1 MAISKMKLVTVS
13 GDIGKLDKAIEV
25 CCKNGNFHIEQATDF
40 FDSKQG
46 YSAINEE
53 NPYSHYLAKL
63 ETALGNAKLEV
74 ALTDTPDSTV
84 ESAELAR
91 FVDSFEEKV
100 GSLSLKVSEIKNEAD
115 DTRRTLE
122 QMQHFKG
129 LEIDLHELFAC
140 EFVRMRFGRLPIES
154 YEKLAY
160 YNDNP
165 YVMCF
170 PCTRDSK
177 YVWGLY
183 CAPLEAIG
191 EVDRIF
197 QGLYWER
204 LWLPAETGT
213 IEEACEM
220 LEAKL
225 SDAEKRLECAEREL
239 NSYWLSEKDKCA
251 LVYSLLSQR
260 KQTFELRHCAA
271 RYKDSNTF
279 FLAGWLPSGGCRDIC
294 AQLDSIGGITYKLER
309 PDECEKE
316 PPTELKNPLPV
327 KAFEFFVSMYG
338 LPAYKEIDPT
348 PFVAITY
355 FLLFGIM
362 FGDVGQGFV
371 LTLVAYFYMWKM
383 KKMPLGRA
391 IAVCGFSSM
400 FFGLL
405 FGSVFGFE
413 EWLNPMFAWLH
424 EKTGV
429 PLTNGKLI
437 DVNHSSTILGL
448 IYTAVGIGVVLVIA
462 AIMISI
468 YSKIKQRQWGAALFD
483 SNGLAGLV
491 FYTSLIV
498 GFGGQLLLGWN
509 ILSVPYII
517 GLIVIPLLLIFCR
530 EPLCELLAGEEHWM
544 PESIGDFVMQNFF
557 ELIEVLLSYVS
568 NTVSFMRVGAFV
580 LVHAGM
586 MQVVFTL
593 AGEPGSVTYIIVV
606 VIGNIII
613 MALEALLVGIQALRL
628 EFYEMFSR
636 FFSGT
641 GKAYEPVRLS
651 ADAAKNK

>member
-1 MAISKMKLVTVS
+1 MAISRMRLVTVS
-13 GDIGKLDKAIEV
+13 GDLSKLDKAIEA
-25 CCKNGNFHIEQATDF
+25 CCKNGDFHIEPASEF
-40 FDSKQG
+40 FDSRQG
-46 YSAINEE
+46 YSALNEN
-53 NPYSHYLAKL
+53 NPYSHYLTKLENALSDAKL
-63 ETALGNAKLEV
+63 TVSENDTVSSDLE
-74 ALTDTPDSTV
+74 S
-84 ESAELAR
+84 SELAK
-91 FVDSFEEKV
+91 FVDSFEADTKD
-100 GSLSLKVSEIKNEAD
+100 LSSRLNTLTTLCDKA
-115 DTRRTLE
+115 RTNLE
-122 QMQHFKG
+122 QLQHFTS
-129 LEIDLHELFAC
+129 LDVDLYELFSC
-140 EFVRMRFGRLPIES
+140 EFVETRFGRLPVES
-154 YEKLAY
+154 FEKLAY

-170 PCTRDSK
+170 PCSKDKK
-177 YVWGLY
+177 YVWGFY
-183 CAPLEAIG
+183 CAPVEAIG

-204 LWLPAETGT
+204 LWMPSETGT
-213 IEEACEM
+213 VEETCQLLRE
-220 LEAKL
+220 KL
-225 SDAEKRLECAEREL
+225 DAGEEELRNTEKEL
-239 NSYWLSEKDKCA
+239 AQFWDSKKAVCTHVHA
-251 LVYSLLSQR
+251 QLSQK
-260 KQTFELRHCAA
+260 KQTFDLRRNAA
-271 RYKDSNTF
+271 RYGDSDTF
-279 FLAGWLPSGGCRDIC
+279 FFAGWIPSKSRNILRNE
-294 AQLDSIGGITYKLER
+294 LDKLQGITYKLER
-309 PDECEKE
+309 PDECGKE
-316 PPTELKNPLPV
+316 PPTKLRNPMPLR
-327 KAFEFFVSMYG
+327 AFEFFVSMYG
-338 LPAYKEIDPT
+338 LPAYREIDPT

-355 FLLFGIM
+355 FLLFGVM

-371 LTLVAYFYMWKM
+371 LTLVAYFYMWKI

-391 IAVCGFSSM
+391 VAICGFSSM

-424 EKTGV
+424 DKTGI
-429 PLTNGKLI
+429 PLTHGKLI
-437 DVNHSSTILGL
+437 DVHHPSTILGL
-448 IYTAVGIGVVLVIA
+448 IYTAVGIGVVLVII

-468 YSKIKQRQWGAALFD
+468 YSKIKQKQWGLALFD

-491 FYTSLIV
+491 FYTALIAGV
-498 GFGGQLLLGWN
+498 GGQLLLGWK
-509 ILSVPYII
+509 ILSLPYIL
-517 GLIVIPLLLIFCR
+517 GLIVLPLLLIFCR
-530 EPLCELLAGEEHWM
+530 EPLCELLEGKEHWL
-544 PESIGDFVMQNFF
+544 PESPADFIMQNFF

-641 GKAYEPVRLS
+641 GRAYEPVSLS
-651 ADAAKNK
+651 RNAADNK

>member
-1 MAISKMKLVTVS
+1 MAISRMRLVTVS
-13 GDIGKLDKAIEV
+13 GDISKLDKAIEA
-25 CCKNGNFHIEQATDF
+25 CCINGDFHIEQATDF
-40 FDSKQG
+40 YDSKQG
-46 YSAINEE
+46 YSAINED
-53 NPYSHYLAKL
+53 NPYSFYLTKL
-63 ETALGNAKLEV
+63 EN
-74 ALTDTPDSTV
+74 ALTDAKLTV
-84 ESAELAR
+84 SGSDCSMSDTESAELAK
-91 FVDSFEEKV
+91 FVDSFEENISK
-100 GSLSLKVSEIKNEAD
+100 LSVRITELSNDIHSTKLS
-115 DTRRTLE
+115 LE
-122 QMQHFKG
+122 QMKHFEG
-129 LEIDLHELFAC
+129 LDIELDELFAC
-140 EFVRMRFGRLPIES
+140 EFIDMRFGRLPVES

-170 PCTRDSK
+170 PCTKDKK

-183 CAPLEAIG
+183 CAPLDAIAD
-191 EVDRIF
+191 VDRIF
-197 QGLYWER
+197 QSLYWER
-204 LWLPAETGT
+204 IWLPAETGT
-213 IEEACEM
+213 VEEACAM
-220 LEAKL
+220 
-225 SDAEKRLECAEREL
+225 
-239 NSYWLSEKDKCA
+239 LSEKLKSSEDDLFKLQKELDEYWNVEKEKCA
-251 LVYSLLSQR
+251 AVHDLLSHR
-260 KQTFELRHCAA
+260 KKTFDLRRNAV
-271 RYKDSNTF
+271 RYGDSNTF
-279 FLAGWLPSGGCRDIC
+279 FLAGWVPSKTRNRLKAELDKLP
-294 AQLDSIGGITYKLER
+294 GITYKLER
-309 PDECEKE
+309 PDECGKE
-316 PPTELKNPLPV
+316 PPTELRNPMPI

-338 LPAYKEIDPT
+338 LPAYREIDPT

-355 FLLFGIM
+355 FLLFGVM

-371 LTLVAYFYMWKM
+371 LTLVAYFYMWKI

-391 IAVCGFSSM
+391 ISICGISSM
-400 FFGLL
+400 LFGVL

-424 EKTGV
+424 SKTGI
-429 PLTNGKLI
+429 PLTEGKLI
-437 DVNHSSTILGL
+437 DVHHPSTILGL
-448 IYTAVGIGVVLVIA
+448 IYTAVGIGVVLVII
-462 AIMISI
+462 AIMINI
-468 YSKIKQRQWGAALFD
+468 YSKIKQRQWGMALFD

-491 FYTSLIV
+491 FYTALIAGV
-498 GFGGQLLLGWN
+498 GGQLLLGWN

-517 GLIVIPLLLIFCR
+517 GLIVLPLLLIFCR
-530 EPLCELLAGEEHWM
+530 EPLCELLEGKEHWL

-641 GKAYEPVRLS
+641 GKAYEPVTLS
-651 ADAAKNK
+651 ADTVKNK

>member
-1 MAISKMKLVTVS
+1 MRLVTVS
-13 GDIGKLDKAIEV
+13 GDMSKLDKAIQT
-25 CCKNGNFHIEQATDF
+25 CCENGDFHIEQATDF

-46 YSAINEE
+46 YSALNED
-53 NPYSHYLAKL
+53 NPYSYYLTKLENALCAAKL
-63 ETALGNAKLEV
+63 TV
-74 ALTDTPDSTV
+74 PDYDSSASEV
-84 ESAELAR
+84 ESSQLAA
-91 FVDSFEEKV
+91 FVDSFAEKTDELSQRINKLEEEIHTNR
-100 GSLSLKVSEIKNEAD
+100 LSLDQMKHFEGLDIKLD
-115 DTRRTLE
+115 
-122 QMQHFKG
+122 
-129 LEIDLHELFAC
+129 ELFAC
-140 EFVRMRFGRLPIES
+140 EFVCMRFGRLPVES

-170 PCTRDSK
+170 PCSRDKK

-197 QGLYWER
+197 QSLYWER
-204 LWLPAETGT
+204 LWIPAETGT
-213 IEEACEM
+213 VEEACAI
-220 LEAKL
+220 LEEKL
-225 SDAEKRLECAEREL
+225 KEGSAE
-239 NSYWLSEKDKCA
+239 LSEAQALLDEYWAEEKNRCA
-251 LVYSLLSQR
+251 MTYALLSQR
-260 KQTFELRHCAA
+260 KQTFDLRHNAA
-271 RYKDSNTF
+271 RYGDSNTF
-279 FLAGWLPSGGCRDIC
+279 FLAGWIPSKSRNRLR
-294 AQLDSIGGITYKLER
+294 AELDKIKGITYKLER
-309 PDECEKE
+309 PEECGKE
-316 PPTELKNPLPV
+316 PPTRLKNPMPI

-338 LPAYKEIDPT
+338 LPSYREIDPT

-355 FLLFGIM
+355 FLLFGVM

-371 LTLVAYFYMWKM
+371 LTLVAYFFMWKM

-391 IAVCGFSSM
+391 IAICGISSM
-400 FFGLL
+400 FFGVL

-413 EWLNPMFAWLH
+413 EWLNPFFAWLH
-424 EKTGV
+424 KKTGI
-429 PLTNGKLI
+429 PLTHGKLI
-437 DVNHSSTILGL
+437 DVHHPSTILGL
-448 IYTAVGIGVVLVIA
+448 IYTAVGIGVVLVII
-462 AIMISI
+462 AIMLSI
-468 YSKIKQRQWGAALFD
+468 YSKIKQRQWGMALFD

-491 FYTSLIV
+491 FYTSLIAGV
-498 GFGGQLLLGWN
+498 GGELLLGWK
-509 ILSVPYII
+509 ILSLPFIL
-517 GLIVIPLLLIFCR
+517 GLIVLPLLLIFCR
-530 EPLCELLAGEEHWM
+530 EPLCELLEGKEHWL
-544 PESIGDFVMQNFF
+544 PESPGDFIMQNFF

-593 AGEPGSVTYIIVV
+593 AGEPGSVTYVVVV

-641 GKAYEPVRLS
+641 GRAYEPVRLS
-651 ADAAKNK
+651 ADASKMK

>member
-1 MAISKMKLVTVS
+1 MAISRMRLVTVS
-13 GDIGKLDKAIEV
+13 GDISKLDKAIEA
-25 CCKNGNFHIEQATDF
+25 CCKNGDFHIEQATDF

-53 NPYSHYLAKL
+53 NPYNHYLSKLEGALNSAKL
-63 ETALGNAKLEV
+63 TVPEQ
-74 ALTDTPDSTV
+74 DSSGS
-84 ESAELAR
+84 EIPSAELAKYT
-91 FVDSFEEKV
+91 DSFEAAISELSAKV
-100 GSLSLKVSEIKNEAD
+100 NELKNEVH
-115 DTRRTLE
+115 DTELSLE
-122 QMQHFKG
+122 QMEHFKG
-129 LEIDLHELFAC
+129 LEIDLSELFAC
-140 EFVRMRFGRLPIES
+140 EFVGMRFGRLPVES

-170 PCTRDSK
+170 PCSKDSK

-197 QGLYWER
+197 QSLYWER

-213 IEEACEM
+213 IEEACTVLDEK
-220 LEAKL
+220 LKTASEAL
-225 SDAEKRLECAEREL
+225 NDAQARLDE
-239 NSYWLSEKDKCA
+239 YWASEKDRCSE
-251 LVYSLLSQR
+251 VYALLSQR
-260 KQTFELRHCAA
+260 KHTFDLRHNAA
-271 RYKDSNTF
+271 RYGDSNTF
-279 FLAGWLPSGGCRDIC
+279 FLAGWIPSKSRNILR
-294 AQLDSIGGITYKLER
+294 AELDKLQGITYKLER
-309 PDECEKE
+309 PDECGKE
-316 PPTELKNPLPV
+316 PPTELKNPMPL

-338 LPAYKEIDPT
+338 LPAYREIDPT

-355 FLLFGIM
+355 FLLFGLM

-371 LTLVAYFYMWKM
+371 LMLVAYIYMWKM

-391 IAVCGFSSM
+391 IAICGFSSM

-413 EWLNPMFAWLH
+413 EWLNPLHAWVS
-424 EKTGV
+424 EKTGL

-437 DVNHSSTILGL
+437 DVHHSSTILGL
-448 IYTAVGIGVVLVIA
+448 IYTAVGIGVVLVIIA
-462 AIMISI
+462 MMISI
-468 YSKIKQRQWGAALFD
+468 YSKIKQKQWGMALFD

-491 FYTSLIV
+491 FYTALIAGV
-498 GFGGQLLLGWN
+498 GGQMLLGWQ

-517 GLIVIPLLLIFCR
+517 GLIVLPLLLIFCR
-530 EPLCELLAGEEHWM
+530 EPLCELIEGKEHWL
-544 PESIGDFVMQNFF
+544 PESIGDFIMQNFF

-593 AGEPGSVTYIIVV
+593 AGTPGTVGYVIIVI
-606 VIGNIII
+606 IGNIII

-641 GKAYEPVRLS
+641 GRAYEPVKLS
-651 ADAAKNK
+651 AHAADNK

>member
-1 MAISKMKLVTVS
+1 MAISRMRLVTVS
-13 GDIGKLDKAIEV
+13 GDISKLDKAIDA

-46 YSAINEE
+46 YTAINEE
-53 NPYSHYLAKL
+53 NPYSHYLTKL
-63 ETALGNAKLEV
+63 ESALSNAKLESV
-74 ALTDTPDSTV
+74 PDDSPDSSL

-91 FVDSFEEKV
+91 FVDSFEENIGK
-100 GSLSLKVSEIKNEAD
+100 LSETVHELENEVH
-115 DTRRTLE
+115 DTKLTLE
-122 QMQHFKG
+122 QMEHFKG
-129 LEIDLHELFAC
+129 LEIDLSELFAC
-140 EFVRMRFGRLPIES
+140 EFVGMRFGRLPAES

-197 QGLYWER
+197 QSLYWER
-204 LWLPAETGT
+204 LWLPAESGT
-213 IEEACEM
+213 IEESCEM
-220 LEAKL
+220 LESKLSESEAKL
-225 SDAEKRLECAEREL
+225 CEARSEL
-239 NSYWLSEKDKCA
+239 DKYWESEKDKCA
-251 LVYSLLSQR
+251 LVYTLLSQR
-260 KQTFELRHCAA
+260 KQTFDLRRCAA

-279 FLAGWLPSGGCRDIC
+279 FLAGWIPSRNRNEIR
-294 AQLDSIGGITYKLER
+294 AELDKLTGITYKLER
-309 PDECEKE
+309 PDECGKE

-348 PFVAITY
+348 PFVALTY
-355 FLLFGIM
+355 FLLFGVM

-391 IAVCGFSSM
+391 IAICGFSSM

-424 EKTGV
+424 DKTGV

-437 DVNHSSTILGL
+437 DVHHSSTILGL
-448 IYTAVGIGVVLVIA
+448 IYTAVGIGVVLVIVA
-462 AIMISI
+462 MMISI
-468 YSKIKQRQWGAALFD
+468 YSKIKQKQWGLALFD

-491 FYTSLIV
+491 FYTALIAGV
-498 GFGGQLLLGWN
+498 GGQMLLGWN
-509 ILSVPYII
+509 ILSVPYIL
-517 GLIVIPLLLIFCR
+517 GLIVLPLLLIFCR
-530 EPLCELLAGEEHWM
+530 EPLCELVAGEEHWL
-544 PESIGDFVMQNFF
+544 PESIGDFIMQNFF

-593 AGEPGSVTYIIVV
+593 AGEPGSVTYVIVV
-606 VIGNIII
+606 IIGNIII

-641 GKAYEPVRLS
+641 GKAYEPVKLS
-651 ADAAKNK
+651 ADAAKTK

>member
-1 MAISKMKLVTVS
+1 MRLVTVS
-13 GDIGKLDKAIEV
+13 GDISKLDKAIEA
-25 CCKNGNFHIEQATDF
+25 CCINGDFHIEQATEF

-46 YSAINEE
+46 YSSINED
-53 NPYSHYLAKL
+53 NPYSFYLAKL
-63 ETALGNAKLEV
+63 ENALGDAKL
-74 ALTDTPDSTV
+74 TV
-84 ESAELAR
+84 PEYNGTKSELESSELAK
-91 FVDSFEEKV
+91 FVDSFEENI
-100 GSLSLKVSEIKNEAD
+100 GGLSARILELENEIRSTKLS
-115 DTRRTLE
+115 LE
-122 QMQHFKG
+122 QMKHFEG
-129 LEIDLHELFAC
+129 LDIELDELFAC
-140 EFVRMRFGRLPIES
+140 EFIDMRFGRLPIES

-170 PCTRDSK
+170 PCTKDKK

-183 CAPLEAIG
+183 CAPLDAIG

-197 QGLYWER
+197 QSLYWER
-204 LWLPAETGT
+204 IWLPAETGT
-213 IEEACEM
+213 IEEACSM
-220 LEAKL
+220 LEEKL
-225 SDAEKRLECAEREL
+225 KSSETALSELQREL
-239 NSYWLSEKDKCA
+239 SNYWDSEKEKCA
-251 LVYSLLSQR
+251 LIYSLLSQR
-260 KQTFELRHCAA
+260 KQTFDLRRNAV
-271 RYKDSNTF
+271 RYGDSNTF
-279 FLAGWLPSGGCRDIC
+279 YLVGWIPSRTRNRIRAD
-294 AQLDSIGGITYKLER
+294 LDKVQGITYKLER
-309 PDECEKE
+309 PDECGKE
-316 PPTELKNPLPV
+316 PPTKLRNPMPI

-338 LPAYKEIDPT
+338 LPSYREIDPT

-355 FLLFGIM
+355 FLLFGVM

-371 LTLVAYFYMWKM
+371 LTLVAYFYMWKI

-391 IAVCGFSSM
+391 IAICGISSM
-400 FFGLL
+400 LFGVI

-424 EKTGV
+424 DKTGI
-429 PLTNGKLI
+429 PLTEGKLI
-437 DVNHSSTILGL
+437 DVHHPSTILGL
-448 IYTAVGIGVVLVIA
+448 IYTAVGIGVVLVIIA
-462 AIMISI
+462 MMISI
-468 YSKIKQRQWGAALFD
+468 YSKIKQKQWGMALFD

-491 FYTSLIV
+491 FYTALIAGV
-498 GFGGQLLLGWN
+498 GGQLLLGWN

-517 GLIVIPLLLIFCR
+517 GLIVLPLLLIFCR
-530 EPLCELLAGEEHWM
+530 EPLCELLEGKEHWL

-593 AGEPGSVTYIIVV
+593 AGEPGSVTYIVVV

-641 GKAYEPVRLS
+641 GRAYEPVRLS
-651 ADAAKNK
+651 AESAKTK